1 MPIHIS
7 FAVITFIR
15 ILTIDTGVTLDFLE
29 LAAKRQSVRGYLD
42 KPVEREKIERCLQT
56 ARMAPSAC
64 NSQPWK
70 FIVIDDEELK
80 NKVAST
86 TCSNLISINR
96 FSTQAPVLVL
106 VISEKQKLS
115 AKFGSIVK
123 NRQLKM
129 IDIGIAAEHFCLQA
143 AEEGIGTCMMGWFAE
158 RKVSKLLQIP
168 KGKRVELVISVGYPS
183 SEKIRTKNRKPIDE
197 IRSFNKY

>member
-1 MPIHIS
+1 MPMNIS
-7 FAVITFIR
+7 FAVIILIR

-42 KPVEREKIERCLQT
+42 KPVEREQIERCLQA
-56 ARMAPSAC
+56 ARLAPSAC

-80 NKVAST
+80 NKIAST

-96 FSTQAPVLVL
+96 FSAQAPVLVL
-106 VISEKQKLS
+106 VLSEKQKLS

-158 RKVSKLLQIP
+158 RKVNKLLQIP

-183 SEKIRTKNRKPIDE
+183 SEKIRKKNRKTIDE

>member
-1 MPIHIS
+1 M
-7 FAVITFIR
+7 
-15 ILTIDTGVTLDFLE
+15 DFLE

-42 KPVEREKIERCLQT
+42 KPVEREKIERCLQA
-56 ARMAPSAC
+56 ARLAPSAC

-96 FSTQAPVLVL
+96 FSAQAPVLVL

-115 AKFGSIVK
+115 AKLGSIVK

-183 SEKIRTKNRKPIDE
+183 SETIRKKNRKQIDE
-197 IRSFNKY
+197 IRRFNKY